1 MRSGVSRRLLGVVVA
16 TALATTL
23 SFPVA
28 AAKRPAKPPVAQG
41 AFTDLLNS
49 FDSARWQKADGWT
62 NGPPFDNAWSVDNVV
77 FHDGL
82 MELVLDDTAARGE
95 PYTSGEYR
103 TTGYY
108 GYGCYEVSMK
118 PVARSGVI
126 TSFFTFA
133 GPFDNGGNGQHN
145 EIDIEFVGNFVSV
158 DAQGKSSS
166 WVQFNYWT
174 NDDAYASRNEI
185 PFPLDFDASKDFHR
199 YGFKWTST
207 GIEWYVEG
215 QLVVSATN
223 ATPKES
229 DSLQKIAMNL
239 WPVDSTAL
247 TWAGAFEYP
256 GMPLR
261 AQYQWV
267 RYEKGENCVMDAP
280 VDDPG
285 PPPPPSGDASTVHVQ
300 DIALELAAR
309 GTQVIARVSIVDGLG
324 QPVAGAA
331 VGGAWSGAITGG
343 DTLRDTDGS
352 GIATFYSARTRT
364 SGTVSFCV
372 LDVTLAGRTYDH
384 SGNVEDCQAIAK

>member
-1 MRSGVSRRLLGVVVA
+1 MQARALGRVLAVAVSAAVALG
-16 TALATTL
+16 L
-23 SFPVA
+23 SQA
-28 AAKRPAKPPVAQG
+28 ASAAKRPAKPPTAQG
-41 AFTDLLNS
+41 SFTDFLGS
-49 FDSARWQKADGWT
+49 FDSSRWQKADGWT
-62 NGPPFDNAWSVDNVV
+62 NGPPFDNAWSADHVV

-82 MELVLDDTAARGE
+82 LELVLDDTAQRGE

-118 PVARSGVI
+118 PAARSGVI

-133 GPFDNGGNGQHN
+133 GPYDNGGNGQHN
-145 EIDIEFVGNFVSV
+145 EIDIEFVGE
-158 DAQGKSSS
+158 DGGGGIS

-185 PFPLDFDASKDFHR
+185 PYPLGFDASADFHR
-199 YGFKWTST
+199 YGFRWTSS
-207 GIEWYVEG
+207 GIEWWVDG
-215 QLVVSATN
+215 QPVVSATN

-239 WPVDSTAL
+239 WPVDSTASG
-247 TWAGAFEYP
+247 WAGPFEYP
-256 GMPLR
+256 GEPLR

-267 RYEKGENCVMDAP
+267 RYEKGESCTMGATVN
-280 VDDPG
+280 DPG
-285 PPPPPSGDASTVHVQ
+285 PPPPPSGDASRLHVQ

-309 GTQVIARVSIVDGLG
+309 GTQVIARVSVADGFG

-331 VGGAWSGAITGG
+331 VSGSWSGVITSG

-352 GIATFYSARTRT
+352 GVATFYSSRNRST
-364 SGTVSFCV
+364 GDVQFCV
-372 LDVTLAGRTYDH
+372 TGASLTGRSYDDA
-384 SGNVEDCQAIAK
+384 SNVETCSTIVK

>member
-1 MRSGVSRRLLGVVVA
+1 MRARACGRVLAVAVSATVALG
-16 TALATTL
+16 L
-23 SFPVA
+23 SQA
-28 AAKRPAKPPVAQG
+28 ASAAKRPAKPPTAQVS
-41 AFTDLLNS
+41 FTDLMNS
-49 FDSARWQKADGWT
+49 FDSSRWQKADGWT
-62 NGPPFDNAWSVDNVV
+62 NGSPFDNAWSADHVV

-82 MELVLDDTAARGE
+82 LELVLDATVQRGE

-133 GPFDNGGNGQHN
+133 GPYDNGGNGQHN
-145 EIDIEFVGNFVSV
+145 EIDIEFVGE
-158 DAQGKSSS
+158 DGDGDRGIS

-185 PFPLDFDASKDFHR
+185 PYPLGFDASADFHR

-207 GIEWYVEG
+207 GIEWWVDGE
-215 QLVVSATN
+215 LVVSATK
-223 ATPKES
+223 ATPQET

-239 WPVDSTAL
+239 WPVDSTASG
-247 TWAGAFEYP
+247 WAGSFTYP
-256 GMPLR
+256 GEPLR

-267 RYEKGENCVMDAP
+267 RYERGESCTMGASVN
-280 VDDPG
+280 DPG
-285 PPPPPSGDASTVHVQ
+285 PPPPPSGDASKLHVR

-309 GTQVIARVSIVDGLG
+309 GTQVIARVSVVDGLG

-331 VGGAWSGAITGG
+331 VSGTWSGTITSG
-343 DTLRDTDGS
+343 DTLRDTDAG
-352 GIATFYSARTRT
+352 GLATFYSSRTRT
-364 SGTVSFCV
+364 SGTVDFCV
-372 LDVTLAGRTYDH
+372 ANVSLAGRTYDAAT
-384 SGNVEDCQAIAK
+384 NVESCSTILK

>member
-1 MRSGVSRRLLGVVVA
+1 MGMQARARGRVLVVA
-16 TALATTL
+16 VSAA
-23 SFPVA
+23 VA
-28 AAKRPAKPPVAQG
+28 FGFGQAASAAKRPAKPPAAQG
-41 AFTDLLNS
+41 SFTDLFNS
-49 FDSARWQKADGWT
+49 FDSSRWQKADGWV
-62 NGPPFDNAWSVDNVV
+62 NGTPFDNAWSADHVV

-82 MELVLDDTAARGE
+82 LELVLDDTAQRGE

-145 EIDIEFVGNFVSV
+145 EIDIEFVGA
-158 DAQGKSSS
+158 DGDPDGGIS

-185 PFPLDFDASKDFHR
+185 PYPLGFDASAGFHR
-199 YGFKWTST
+199 YGFKWTSG
-207 GIEWYVEG
+207 GIEWWVDGEP
-215 QLVVSATN
+215 VVSATN
-223 ATPKES
+223 ATPKEA

-239 WPVDSTAL
+239 WPVDSTASG
-247 TWAGAFEYP
+247 WAGIFEYP
-256 GMPLR
+256 GEPLR

-267 RYEKGENCVMDAP
+267 RYQKGESCTMGGTVT
-280 VDDPG
+280 DPG
-285 PPPPPSGDASTVHVQ
+285 PPPPPSGDASTLHVQ

-309 GTQVIARVSIVDGLG
+309 GTQVIARVSVVDGLG

-331 VGGAWSGAITGG
+331 VSVSWSGAITSG
-343 DTLRDTDGS
+343 DTLRDTDVG
-352 GIATFYSARTRT
+352 GVATFYSARTRT
-364 SGTVSFCV
+364 AGTVDFCV
-372 LDVTLAGRTYDH
+372 TGITLTGRSYAAGDNLE
-384 SGNVEDCQAIAK
+384 SCQTIAK

>member
-1 MRSGVSRRLLGVVVA
+1 MGMQARARGRVLAVVVSA
-16 TALATTL
+16 TVALGSSQAA
-23 SFPVA
+23 S
-28 AAKRPAKPPVAQG
+28 AAKRPVKPPTAQG
-41 AFTDLLNS
+41 GFTDLFNS
-49 FDSARWQKADGWT
+49 FDSSRWQKADGWT
-62 NGPPFDNAWSVDNVV
+62 NGAPFDNAWSADHVV

-82 MELVLDDTAARGE
+82 LELVLDDTAQRGE

-145 EIDIEFVGNFVSV
+145 EIDIEFVGEDG
-158 DAQGKSSS
+158 DADGGIS

-185 PFPLDFDASKDFHR
+185 PYPLGFDASAGFHR
-199 YGFKWTST
+199 YGFRWTSS
-207 GIEWYVEG
+207 GIEWWVEG
-215 QLVVSATN
+215 QLVVTATN
-223 ATPKES
+223 ATPKET

-239 WPVDSTAL
+239 WPVDATAAS
-247 TWAGAFEYP
+247 WAGAFAYP
-256 GMPLR
+256 GGPLR

-267 RYEKGENCVMDAP
+267 RYEKGESCIMGQAVN
-280 VDDPG
+280 DPG
-285 PPPPPSGDASTVHVQ
+285 PPPPPSGDASILHVE

-309 GTQVIARVSIVDGLG
+309 GTQVIARVSVVDGLG

-331 VGGAWSGAITGG
+331 VRGSWSGAITSG
-343 DTLRDTDGS
+343 DTLRDTDAG
-352 GIATFYSARTRT
+352 GLATFYSARTRT
-364 SGTVSFCV
+364 TGTVNFCV
-372 LDVTLAGRTYDH
+372 TGITLAGRTYDGA
-384 SGNVEDCQAIAK
+384 GNLESCQAIAK